1 MCCFGARVFALIAIT
16 CLSFILHKFYPQ
28 IPVVAYYLLLAN
40 LLAFV
45 MFTLFFKDL
54 LPKFVKPS
62 AIHYFSLIGG
72 VLGGLIATLVF
83 KKFEG
88 NFLKIEL
95 ILLIFWILLASYIAL
110 NFAKVSQFFAGF
122 LS

>member
-28 IPVVAYYLLLAN
+28 IPVIAYYLLLAN

-45 MFTLFFKDL
+45 MFALFFKDL

-72 VLGGLIATLVF
+72 VLAGLAATLVF
-83 KKFEG
+83 KKFDG

-95 ILLIFWILLASYIAL
+95 VLLAFWILIVSYITL
-110 NFAKVSQFFAGF
+110 NFTQVSAFFAGF